1 MKIIWSNRSLK
12 DLDQIFNF
20 YSRLASIKVA
30 QKIVTQLVEK
40 AQILIS
46 YPEIGNYETFNKTQ
60 PYEYRYLVEGN
71 HKLIYRVS
79 LDEKYILIARA
90 FDTRRNPKKKK
101 P

>member
-20 YSRLASIKVA
+20 YSKLASFEVA

-46 YPEIGNYETFNKTQ
+46 YPQIGNLETFNKPQ
-60 PYEYRYLVEGN
+60 PFEYRYLVEGN
-71 HKLIYRVS
+71 HKLIYRIS
-79 LDEKYILIARA
+79 LDENYILIARA
-90 FDTRRNPKKKK
+90 FDSRRNPKKKK

>member
-20 YSRLASIKVA
+20 YSKLASFEVA

-40 AQILIS
+40 VQILIS
-46 YPEIGNYETFNKTQ
+46 YPQIGNLETFNKPQ
-60 PYEYRYLVEGN
+60 PFEYRYLVEGN
-71 HKLIYRVS
+71 HKLIYRIS
-79 LDEKYILIARA
+79 LDENYILIARA
-90 FDTRRNPKKKK
+90 FDSRRNPKKKK